1 MRAIISGAGVAGT
14 ILANAL
20 THLGAQVDIID
31 SHANSVA
38 GGYAFLL
45 LDNGVQGLKLLG
57 LWDSVTP
64 LCIQIHTV
72 RYFDA
77 DGSHLSDCALQES
90 YIVSRLP
97 FIRAMR
103 HQQTVVQAK
112 LTFDGDRMILPDDD
126 ITYDVVAGCEG
137 ARSPTRAW
145 MNSGLSIFSVGS
157 YELLG
162 LLSPTESTVLRP
174 HLAPGHMHKFLSSE
188 SATAIASQMQ
198 FKVYVWH
205 ASAISNVETLYK
217 QNVVLFGDAAHQFHP
232 FSSQG
237 VNGAIDDIVEFVQLL
252 QAHDNDV
259 ATVGPIYSQR
269 RLDATKPVVAEGL
282 VFASKFKSFPS
293 NTWMHVQAP
302 IIESPPSTQLME
314 PLRMA
319 PLEVLRERAFNYRWA
334 TVPKG
339 VIPLTAAD
347 PDFACSDRVVEFL
360 QNKVATKVFPYA
372 PAMGLDE
379 FRQAIAGHF
388 SHHRVV
394 SPDQVLAANS
404 AASVVM
410 NYLVGPNDAIL
421 IPDPVDFLIPLTAQ
435 RTNARVIRFP
445 VTRSGL
451 DLAVLEAYYDPSVK
465 FLAICNPHNPLGFVY
480 SAHDLHALVGWAS
493 ARSFTLISDEVWADT
508 VADKASFHSMLT
520 FYPNTWTVYGLSKGF
535 ALAGFRIG
543 AILAPSA
550 AEARALAD
558 HGGFVSTVEGVSS
571 LSQMAAVG
579 ALRHG
584 LAWNQAFVT
593 HCQTAMAFVAQALT
607 RTGCFDAVA
616 PQGTFLVWAKMTA
629 ALPLSAEDVVRRLA
643 VEALVSVVPGWR

>member
-1 MRAIISGAGVAGT
+1 
-14 ILANAL
+14 
-20 THLGAQVDIID
+20 
-31 SHANSVA
+31 
-38 GGYAFLL
+38 
-45 LDNGVQGLKLLG
+45 
-57 LWDSVTP
+57 
-64 LCIQIHTV
+64 
-72 RYFDA
+72 
-77 DGSHLSDCALQES
+77 
-90 YIVSRLP
+90 
-97 FIRAMR
+97 
-103 HQQTVVQAK
+103 
-112 LTFDGDRMILPDDD
+112 
-126 ITYDVVAGCEG
+126 
-137 ARSPTRAW
+137 
-145 MNSGLSIFSVGS
+145 
-157 YELLG
+157 
-162 LLSPTESTVLRP
+162 
-174 HLAPGHMHKFLSSE
+174 
-188 SATAIASQMQ
+188 
-198 FKVYVWH
+198 
-205 ASAISNVETLYK
+205 
-217 QNVVLFGDAAHQFHP
+217 
-232 FSSQG
+232 
-237 VNGAIDDIVEFVQLL
+237 
-252 QAHDNDV
+252 
-259 ATVGPIYSQR
+259 
-269 RLDATKPVVAEGL
+269 
-282 VFASKFKSFPS
+282 
-293 NTWMHVQAP
+293 
-302 IIESPPSTQLME
+302 ME
-314 PLRMA
+314 PLRMT

-360 QNKVATKVFPYA
+360 QNEVATKVFPYA

-379 FRQAIAGHF
+379 FRQAIAGYF

-451 DLAVLEAYYDPSVK
+451 DLAVLEAHYDPSVM

-480 SAHDLHALVGWAS
+480 SAHDLHALAGWAS
-493 ARSFTLISDEVWADT
+493 ARSITVISDEVWADT
-508 VADKASFHSMLT
+508 VADKPSFT
-520 FYPNTWTVYGLSKGF
+520 GF

-584 LAWNQAFVT
+584 LAWNQAFAT
-593 HCQTAMAFVAQALT
+593 HCQTATAFVAQALT
-607 RTGCFDAVA
+607 RIGCFDAVA

-629 ALPLSAEDVVRRLA
+629 ALRRRFVKPFL
-643 VEALVSVVPGWR
+643 R